1 MKPIVKSLLLAFAVV
16 GVVNA
21 QGQPEFE
28 VATVKLS
35 APVQPGV
42 PLAITLGAV
51 RNGVVT
57 LRNTNLSECIQFAYG
72 IASDTQIVGIS
83 PNRISLEHAA
93 KACSSAGSDTRTG
106 GESSTRTPLHQAC
119 DWL

>member
-72 IASDTQIVGIS
+72 IASDTQIVG
-83 PNRISLEHAA
+83 P
-93 KACSSAGSDTRTG
+93 
-106 GESSTRTPLHQAC
+106 
-119 DWL
+119 DWIKSRDVRFDIVGKTARGT